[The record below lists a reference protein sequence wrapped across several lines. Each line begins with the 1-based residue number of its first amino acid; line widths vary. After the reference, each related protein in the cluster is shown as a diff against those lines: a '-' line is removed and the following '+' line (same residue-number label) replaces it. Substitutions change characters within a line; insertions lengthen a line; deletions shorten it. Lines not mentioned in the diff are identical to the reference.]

1 MNRSTRAAA
10 FVLVSLLAALIGGF
24 VLYLLYSGPR
34 ESAVALLAGCA
45 LVAFAFAVLAIRV
58 ALSYRRSRRLELEH
72 NVPPSRALR
81 ALELRQ
87 WMILTLGIA
96 FLAVATGAGTALRV
110 VNDSADAAL
119 QPQPV
124 ATTPTLALPE
134 TTEPTDEP
142 ATQPTTG
149 PASAEPAGT
158 ESGEP
163 TPYPDETTGPG
174 PEGTPE
180 DTPATKYLDVEDAL
194 EGGYDADSA
203 TFAATRY
210 SRGVSFYCGSHDY
223 SKLSWNVAGYRKFT
237 AVAGIDDRTQN
248 AIGATIEYLFYD
260 QDGRKLLPKPVE
272 VSLGRAQKI
281 SIDLR
286 NVVSLRVTCAGRDA
300 KTGERRPTRTA
311 FGDPVVVQ

>member
-110 VNDSADAAL
+110 VNEDSTDAAL
-119 QPQPV
+119 NPQPV
-124 ATTPTLALPE
+124 ATTPALALPE
-134 TTEPTDEP
+134 ATDPTDEP
-142 ATQPTTG
+142 ATETASAD
-149 PASAEPAGT
+149 PASADPADT
-158 ESGEP
+158 EP

-180 DTPATKYLDVEDAL
+180 DAPATKYLDVEEVL

-210 SRGVSFYCGSHDY
+210 SRGVNFYCGSHDD

-237 AVAGIDDRTQN
+237 AVAGIDDRTPN

-281 SIDLR
+281 SIDLT